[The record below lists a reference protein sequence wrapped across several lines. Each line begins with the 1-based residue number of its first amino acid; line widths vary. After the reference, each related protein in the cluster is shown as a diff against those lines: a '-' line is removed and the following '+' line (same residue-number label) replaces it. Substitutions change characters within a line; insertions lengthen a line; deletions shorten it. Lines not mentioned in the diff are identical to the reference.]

1 MLAVESRLRAFCRCQ
16 LAVPN
21 FKWHCLFLAMR
32 IMLKKDRA
40 LLSLA
45 CIMYL
50 AIIWRQF
57 SIRGRMASGKKF
69 LEGLD
74 EKQP

>member
-1 MLAVESRLRAFCRCQ
+1 MLAVESRMRAFCRCQ
-16 LAVPN
+16 LVVPN
-21 FKWHCLFLAMR
+21 FKWHCLFLAVR
-32 IMLKKDRA
+32 IMLKTDGA

-45 CIMYL
+45 SVVYQALI
-50 AIIWRQF
+50 RPRF

-74 EKQP
+74 E